1 MLYYITGLGKE
12 GIPFWVE
19 PGEVNIVVPTASQ
32 GANAKVSGP
41 TTNTLYKAY
50 FALANQR
57 DRDYND
63 SVAALQRSKG
73 NDFMA
78 TNAGRDARQAL
89 RASAEKQWLANRR
102 QFVLDHKDLPLA
114 PLLVQRDLLPILDK
128 ESVDQLMQAFSPKL
142 GKHPY
147 TRSLSN
153 NIKALNLGQGKE
165 VPDIRLPLE
174 DGHAIQLYDLRG
186 KHVLLTFWASWAP
199 GCLDEM
205 QNIKRIYDET
215 RNAADKFVMVNLSID
230 KDKETWK
237 RSVKSLGINRDGWLQ
252 AYDSQN
258 EVSPAAKLFGIR
270 DIPKCI
276 LISPDGKA
284 ISFTLMGIE
293 LFARV
298 KQILAGDLYYLRD
311 ENAEVGK

>member
-1 MLYYITGLGKE
+1 
-12 GIPFWVE
+12 
-19 PGEVNIVVPTASQ
+19 
-32 GANAKVSGP
+32 
-41 TTNTLYKAY
+41 
-50 FALANQR
+50 
-57 DRDYND
+57 
-63 SVAALQRSKG
+63 
-73 NDFMA
+73 
-78 TNAGRDARQAL
+78 
-89 RASAEKQWLANRR
+89 
-102 QFVLDHKDLPLA
+102 
-114 PLLVQRDLLPILDK
+114 
-128 ESVDQLMQAFSPKL
+128 
-142 GKHPY
+142 
-147 TRSLSN
+147 
-153 NIKALNLGQGKE
+153 
-165 VPDIRLPLE
+165 
-174 DGHAIQLYDLRG
+174 
-186 KHVLLTFWASWAP
+186 
-199 GCLDEM
+199 
-205 QNIKRIYDET
+205 
-215 RNAADKFVMVNLSID
+215 MVNLSID